1 MDLSAIQNIG
11 SFETIWILVFD
22 NPAGNIKTKN
32 VVYKPKMLFSVFLG
46 MRKSHSQ
53 VCAQRV

>member
-11 SFETIWILVFD
+11 SFETIWISVFD
-22 NPAGNIKTKN
+22 NATGNIKTQN
-32 VVYKPKMLFSVFLG
+32 VVYKPKNVVFGML
-46 MRKSHSQ
+46 KSQ